1 MQHCNGDLEWPFSNI
16 RTCLMNP
23 YYKLY
28 VYFLGPK
35 ILTEIETLKAK
46 LEKGALGLLLADVAL
61 TVERGKTFW
70 RVDRVSF
77 FTKTAITQERKVEK
91 LPPTWVMNGLSEG
104 YKRAVDQNWGR
115 MDFWTKERDFGPKKH
130 SLLSSNH
137 DLATTG
143 KSCSKKKLPFSKIN
157 IRNFGCFMG
166 IKRIF
171 GQKNTCRPNVKTA
184 VSL

>member
-1 MQHCNGDLEWPFSNI
+1 
-16 RTCLMNP
+16 MNP

-115 MDFWTKERDFGPKKH
+115 MDFWTKNRDFGPKKG
-130 SLLSSNH
+130 
-137 DLATTG
+137 DTRGLAMFW
-143 KSCSKKKLPFSKIN
+143 P
-157 IRNFGCFMG
+157 
-166 IKRIF
+166 
-171 GQKNTCRPNVKTA
+171 RPEKVVQRK
-184 VSL
+184 

>member
-77 FTKTAITQERKVEK
+77 STKTAITQERKVEK

-115 MDFWTKERDFGPKKH
+115 TAKIGFFSQKPRFWAQKNHPLLYPKH
-130 SLLSSNH
+130 V
-137 DLATTG
+137 LASIG
-143 KSCSKKKLPFSKIN
+143 KSCSKKKYAFSQMN
-157 IRNFGCFMG
+157 ISLLRNFECFLG
-166 IKRIF
+166 
-171 GQKNTCRPNVKTA
+171 
-184 VSL
+184 